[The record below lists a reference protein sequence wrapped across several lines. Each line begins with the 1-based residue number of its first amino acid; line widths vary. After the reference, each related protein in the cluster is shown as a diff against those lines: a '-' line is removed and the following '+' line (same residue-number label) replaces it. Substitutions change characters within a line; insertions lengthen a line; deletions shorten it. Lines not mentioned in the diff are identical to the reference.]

1 LYSKQIASIW
11 RKPQQGF
18 AEAAIARLDSNRSIG
33 KPDRKPMIFFRA
45 DDIGAPGGRFTRM
58 LQCFRRHRVPL
69 CLAVVPAW
77 LTARRWES
85 LRKAAD
91 ADRNLWCWHQH
102 GWRHANHERT
112 GKKGEFGNSRR
123 RSDIASDITRGRQRL
138 ETIMGDHFYPAFT
151 PPWNRCST
159 ITLDVLLQ
167 SGFKAVSRTPNCSP
181 VPPAGLPDL
190 AVSVDLH
197 TRKESDPRHGQ
208 DALLEEMQQSLAR
221 GLCGIMIHHQRMNDA
236 AFDFLDALLSA
247 VARRSWLPAVSF
259 REMVANQSPLT

>member
-1 LYSKQIASIW
+1 LYSKRVAPIW
-11 RKPQQGF
+11 RKPPHGF
-18 AEAAIARLDSNRSIG
+18 AEAAIACLDSNRNNG
-33 KPDRKPMIFFRA
+33 KSEGTPMIFFRA
-45 DDIGAPGGRFTRM
+45 DDIGVPGSRFTRL

-77 LTARRWES
+77 LTVRRWES
-85 LRKAAD
+85 LRKSAGAD
-91 ADRNLWCWHQH
+91 ANLWCWHQH
-102 GWRHANHERT
+102 GWRHANHEPS
-112 GKKGEFGNSRR
+112 GKKGEFGGRR

-138 ETIMGDHFYPAFT
+138 ETIMGNHFYPAFT

-159 ITLDVLLQ
+159 STLDVLRQ
-167 SGFKAVSRTPNCSP
+167 SGFLAVSRTPNCLP
-181 VPPAGLPDL
+181 AAPAGLPDL

-208 DALLEEMQQSLAR
+208 RALLEEMRQSLAR

-247 VARRSWLPAVSF
+247 VSRRSWLPAVSF
-259 REMVANQSPLT
+259 REMVANQSRLI